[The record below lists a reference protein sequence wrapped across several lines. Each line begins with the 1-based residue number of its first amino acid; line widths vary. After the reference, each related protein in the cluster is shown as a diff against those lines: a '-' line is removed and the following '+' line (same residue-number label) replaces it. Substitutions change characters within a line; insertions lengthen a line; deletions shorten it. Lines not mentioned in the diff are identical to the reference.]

1 LYRALF
7 SALNAII
14 LAAAQGSR
22 FAASQHPSAE
32 PNQMSTSA
40 MKETNDPCLSSGIL
54 IADFVAP
61 DVVAEP

>member
-1 LYRALF
+1 
-7 SALNAII
+7 
-14 LAAAQGSR
+14 
-22 FAASQHPSAE
+22 
-32 PNQMSTSA
+32 MSTSA